1 MAVIINGRDLTIEQ
15 VISVCRHHEKVELA
29 PEAVEAV
36 KKARAYVEKKV
47 AEKAVVYGLTT
58 ASASLR
64 MLRSIPSRQ
73 RCCSGI

>member
-36 KKARAYVEKKV
+36 KKARAYVEKRWRRKLLST
-47 AEKAVVYGLTT
+47 G
-58 ASASLR
+58 
-64 MLRSIPSRQ
+64 
-73 RCCSGI
+73 